1 MEHDKDTDGEQTAPR
16 GEGASEGREPE
27 DTAQDVASD
36 DVSAAEAGD
45 EARQEEARED
55 EDAAY
60 AEGQSDATTGTASD
74 GDAVVAE
81 EPDTP
86 AEAGEAARAAPP
98 VRRWELA
105 AYAALL
111 LAAAISRLWDLG
123 SRAIHHDESLHAYY
137 SWILSNG
144 SGYRHDPMMH
154 GPFQFE
160 ATAAVF
166 LVLGDS
172 DYTSRLL
179 YAVAGI
185 ALVAMPFLLRGR
197 MGRLGALF
205 ASAMLVASPAM
216 LYFSRFSRNDIL
228 MAVWTLGL
236 IVCAWRY
243 VDEGKNRYLYAAAA
257 LLALAFATKET
268 AFIVTA
274 IFGAFLVAR
283 LALPPLA
290 LAELPTADGRTST
303 PAALWAAARGLWRAA
318 WESRHALG
326 TREGTLLALLAT
338 LTLPQWAAMVGLL
351 QDTPLL
357 RDTGLVLASP
367 VGSPAIGAP
376 SGGGLV
382 IAALVVGTL
391 VGASV
396 YAGALW
402 RWPVWWKCAA
412 IFYGIWVLLYS
423 TFFTNPAGLLTGIWR
438 SLGYWIVQQEV
449 ARGNQP
455 WHYYFVITSLYEFLP
470 LLLALVAG
478 GYWLFR
484 MIRRLYSDEGYDFR
498 GEAFTW
504 FLLFWS
510 VATFGAYTV
519 ASEKMPWLLVNVT
532 LPLIIVSGKFLGE
545 VVESIDWRRL
555 ARSGAVALAAIVPA
569 ALWLLWM
576 LAFFEVGEG
585 AASGPVALA
594 LIVAGLVALTAA
606 GVFVARRYGW
616 RGSAAFALLPVV
628 AVLLALTVR
637 TGVRASFDNGDVPV
651 EMLVYTQ
658 TSPDVTRL
666 LSEIERAGTGQTIA
680 IDTTSGFSWPWV
692 WYLRGRE
699 QVRFME
705 FKPDQMDGPDKPP
718 VVVVHRNNRSD
729 VNSSLS
735 SADYGEAQRVRHR
748 WWFPET
754 TYRSLTPGKILGS
767 LTDREAWRRAMDYFM
782 HREGVRDQLG
792 SEDSYLYVA
801 RDLPIEY
808 RAGE

>member
-1 MEHDKDTDGEQTAPR
+1 MEQIRDILGKATDRLRRPDA
-16 GEGASEGREPE
+16 E
-27 DTAQDVASD
+27 D
-36 DVSAAEAGD
+36 GL
-45 EARQEEARED
+45 
-55 EDAAY
+55 
-60 AEGQSDATTGTASD
+60 
-74 GDAVVAE
+74 
-81 EPDTP
+81 
-86 AEAGEAARAAPP
+86 P
-98 VRRWELA
+98 VRWWELA

-111 LAAAISRLWDLG
+111 LTAAASRLWDLG

-236 IVCAWRY
+236 VACAWRY
-243 VDEGKNRYLYAAAA
+243 VDEGKHRYLYAAAA

-268 AFIVTA
+268 AFIITGM
-274 IFGAFLVAR
+274 FGAFLVAR
-283 LALPPLA
+283 LVLPPLA
-290 LAELPTADGRTST
+290 LADMPTADGRTST
-303 PAALWAAARGLWRAA
+303 PAALWAFARGMWRAA
-318 WESRHALG
+318 WRSRHELG
-326 TREGTLLALLAT
+326 KREGTLLVLLAT
-338 LTLPQWAAMVGLL
+338 LTLPQWAAMIGLL
-351 QDTPLL
+351 QDTQLL

-376 SGGGLV
+376 TGGGLT
-382 IAALVVGTL
+382 IAALVVTGL
-391 VGASV
+391 LGASV
-396 YAGALW
+396 YAGARW
-402 RWPVWWKCAA
+402 AWPVWWRCAA
-412 IFYGIWVLLYS
+412 IFYAIWVLLYS

-438 SLGYWIVQQEV
+438 SLGYWIVQQDV

-455 WHYYFVITSLYEFLP
+455 WHYYLVITSLYEFLP

-484 MIRRLYSDEGYDFR
+484 LLRGLYSEEGYDLR

-532 LPLIIVSGKFLGE
+532 LPLIIVSGKLLGE
-545 VVESIDWRRL
+545 VVESINWRWL
-555 ARSGAVALAAIVPA
+555 VRSGALSLAAIVPA
-569 ALWLLWM
+569 ALWLLWL
-576 LAFFEVGEG
+576 LAFFGVGEG
-585 AASGPVALA
+585 SASGPVELTM
-594 LIVAGLVALTAA
+594 IVVGLVALTAA
-606 GVFVARRYGW
+606 GAFLARRFGW
-616 RGSAAFALLPVV
+616 RASAGFALLPVV
-628 AVLLALTVR
+628 AVLLVLTVR
-637 TGVRASFDNGDVPV
+637 TGVRASYDNGDVPV

-666 LSEIERAGTGQTIA
+666 LGEIERAGTGQTIA

-692 WYLRGRE
+692 WYLRGRDS
-699 QVRFME
+699 VRFVQ
-705 FKPDQMDGPDKPP
+705 FSPDQMEGPNKPP
-718 VVVVHRNNRSD
+718 LVVVHRNNRGHIND
-729 VNSSLS
+729 TLA
-735 SADYGEAQRVRHR
+735 SAEYGEAQRVRHR

-754 TYRSLTPGKILGS
+754 TYRGLTPGKILGS

-808 RAGE
+808 RAEQ

>member
-1 MEHDKDTDGEQTAPR
+1 MFSRTTARFRRPDARR
-16 GEGASEGREPE
+16 GETGA
-27 DTAQDVASD
+27 
-36 DVSAAEAGD
+36 
-45 EARQEEARED
+45 
-55 EDAAY
+55 
-60 AEGQSDATTGTASD
+60 TG
-74 GDAVVAE
+74 
-81 EPDTP
+81 
-86 AEAGEAARAAPP
+86 PP
-98 VRRWELA
+98 VRWWELGT
-105 AYAALL
+105 YAALL
-111 LAAAISRLWDLG
+111 LAAAASRLWDLG

-137 SWILSNG
+137 SWMLSNG

-185 ALVAMPFLLRGR
+185 VVVAMPFLLRAR

-205 ASAMLVASPAM
+205 ASAMLAASPAM

-236 IVCAWRY
+236 VVCAWRY
-243 VDEGKNRYLYAAAA
+243 VGEGKNRYLYAAAG

-274 IFGAFLVAR
+274 IFGAFLAAR
-283 LALPPLA
+283 LVLPSLA
-290 LAELPTADGRTST
+290 RVELPAADGQTST
-303 PAALWAAARGLWRAA
+303 PAGLWALVRGTWRAV
-318 WESRHALG
+318 WESRRALS
-326 TREGTLLALLAT
+326 TREGTLLALMAT

-367 VGSPAIGAP
+367 VGSAAIGAP
-376 SGGGLV
+376 AGGGQT
-382 IAALVVGTL
+382 IAALVVVGL
-391 VGASV
+391 LGASA
-396 YAGALW
+396 YAGARW
-402 RWPVWWKCAA
+402 RWSVWWKSAA

-423 TFFTNPAGLLTGIWR
+423 TFFTNPGGLLTGIWR
-438 SLGYWIVQQEV
+438 SLGYWIVQQDV

-470 LLLALVAG
+470 LLLALAAG
-478 GYWLFR
+478 GYSLFR
-484 MIRRLYSDEGYDFR
+484 LLRGLSRGGYDFR
-498 GEAFTW
+498 GEVFTW

-532 LPLIIVSGKFLGE
+532 LPLIVVSGKFLGE
-545 VVESIDWRRL
+545 VVESINWRWL
-555 ARSGAVALAAIVPA
+555 ARSGGLLLAAIVPT
-569 ALWLLWM
+569 ALWLLWL

-585 AASGPVALA
+585 SASGPFQFATIVVGLLA
-594 LIVAGLVALTAA
+594 LGVA
-606 GVFVARRYGW
+606 GVFFARRFGW
-616 RGSAAFALLPVV
+616 RGSVAISVLSIV
-628 AVLLALTVR
+628 AVLLVLTVR
-637 TGVRASFDNGDVPV
+637 TGVRASYDNGDVPV

-666 LSEIERAGTGQTIA
+666 LGEIERAGTGQTIA

-692 WYLRGRE
+692 WYLRGRDR
-699 QVRFME
+699 VSFAE

-718 VVVVHRNNRSD
+718 VVVVHRNNRNQ
-729 VNSSLS
+729 VNNSLPT
-735 SADYGEAQRVRHR
+735 AEYGEGERVRHR
-748 WWFPET
+748 WWFPES
-754 TYRSLTPGKILGS
+754 TYRGLTPGKILGS
-767 LTDREAWRRAMDYFM
+767 LGDREAWRRAMDYFM
-782 HREGVRDQLG
+782 HREGVRDQVG

-808 RAGE
+808 KAEQ

>member
-1 MEHDKDTDGEQTAPR
+1 MEHDDRTDGEATAP
-16 GEGASEGREPE
+16 
-27 DTAQDVASD
+27 
-36 DVSAAEAGD
+36 
-45 EARQEEARED
+45 RQEEAPEGRGPED
-55 EDAAY
+55 TPQDGASYEVSAPESDDAPQERARGGED
-60 AEGQSDATTGTASD
+60 GASSES
-74 GDAVVAE
+74 VVPEA
-81 EPDTP
+81 EPDT
-86 AEAGEAARAAPP
+86 AESAGVTARAAPA
-98 VRRWELA
+98 VLWWELA

-111 LAAAISRLWDLG
+111 LVAAASRLWDLG

-236 IVCAWRY
+236 VICAWRY

-283 LALPPLA
+283 LVLPPLA
-290 LAELPTADGRTST
+290 LADLPAADGRIST
-303 PAALWAAARGLWRAA
+303 PAALWATARGMWRAA
-318 WESRHALG
+318 WESRHSLG
-326 TREGTLLALLAT
+326 TREGTLLVLLAT

-351 QDTPLL
+351 QDTQLL

-367 VGSPAIGAP
+367 VGSAAIGAP
-376 SGGGLV
+376 EGGGLT
-382 IAALVVGTL
+382 IAALVVGVL
-391 VGASV
+391 VAASV
-396 YAGALW
+396 YAGARW
-402 RWPVWWKCAA
+402 RWPVWWKSAA
-412 IFYGIWVLLYS
+412 IFYGIWVLLYT

-438 SLGYWIVQQEV
+438 SLGYWIVQQDV

-484 MIRRLYSDEGYDFR
+484 LLRGLSSDEGYDLR

-532 LPLIIVSGKFLGE
+532 LPLIVVSGKFLGE
-545 VVESIDWRRL
+545 VVESINWRWL
-555 ARSGAVALAAIVPA
+555 VRSGGLLLVAIVPA

-576 LAFFEVGEG
+576 LAFFGVGEG

-594 LIVAGLVALTAA
+594 MIVAGLVALAVA
-606 GVFVARRYGW
+606 GAFLARRYGW
-616 RGSAAFALLPVV
+616 RASAAFALLPVV
-628 AVLLALTVR
+628 AVLLVITVR
-637 TGVRASFDNGDVPV
+637 TGVRASYDNGDVPV

-666 LSEIERAGTGQTIA
+666 LGEIERAGTGQTIA

-692 WYLRGRE
+692 WYLRGRDS
-699 QVRFME
+699 VRFTQ
-705 FKPDQMDGPDKPP
+705 FSADQMEGPDRPP
-718 VVVVHRNNRSD
+718 VVVVHRNNRGHIND
-729 VNSSLS
+729 AMA
-735 SADYGEAQRVRHR
+735 SAEYGEAQLVRHR
-748 WWFPET
+748 WWFPES
-754 TYRSLTPGKILGS
+754 TYRGLTPGKILGS

-782 HREGVRDQLG
+782 HREGVRDQVG

-808 RAGE
+808 RAE